1 VLSIAISSGWKLR
14 QLDVNNA
21 FLQGTLTE
29 NVYMHQ
35 PPGFIDKDF
44 PSHVCKLHNAI
55 YGLKQAPRAWFH
67 ELKTF
72 LLQSG
77 FQNSHADTSLFVLH
91 LGPHLVYLLVYVDDL
106 IITGDDVH
114 LVNRFINLLAH
125 RFSLK
130 DLGHLSYFLG
140 LEILPTKQGYLLS
153 QRRYLLDLLTRTQ
166 MTEAKS
172 VVTPLP
178 SGPPL
183 SLHSGDPL
191 PDPTEFHSVVGSLQY
206 LLLTRLD
213 IAYAVNKLSQF
224 MHQPTTDHWAQVKRL
239 LRYLCGTLDLG
250 L

>member
-1 VLSIAISSGWKLR
+1 MQTRAKNNIHKPLQKLNLHTTLSPHSDLEPTTSSQALKDPKWR
-14 QLDVNNA
+14 QAMSDEFNA
-21 FLQGTLTE
+21 LIRNGTWQLIPASSSK
-29 NVYMHQ
+29 Y
-35 PPGFIDKDF
+35 
-44 PSHVCKLHNAI
+44 CWLL
-55 YGLKQAPRAWFH
+55 LKQAPRAWFH

-191 PDPTEFHSVVGSLQY
+191 PDPT
-206 LLLTRLD
+206 
-213 IAYAVNKLSQF
+213 
-224 MHQPTTDHWAQVKRL
+224 
-239 LRYLCGTLDLG
+239 
-250 L
+250 

>member
-1 VLSIAISSGWKLR
+1 MLSIAISSGWKLR

-44 PSHVCKLHNAI
+44 PSHVCKLHKAI

-191 PDPTEFHSVVGSLQY
+191 PDPT
-206 LLLTRLD
+206 
-213 IAYAVNKLSQF
+213 
-224 MHQPTTDHWAQVKRL
+224 
-239 LRYLCGTLDLG
+239 
-250 L
+250 